1 MNSAIQRW
9 RRSFFLGVILPLA
22 LCLSGCTENPDPVS
36 VSQPLA
42 TPSPEPS
49 VSDLS
54 ITPRELTPIGSAA
67 IEKDSLLITKDGN
80 GFSWAGT
87 AKGNCQIWLTYYCGD
102 RNAAARVILNGT
114 ESTRRVM
121 YMGADIIRQFYDGN
135 GDAIRPRQRTTANV
149 GMYAFREYLGTIA
162 AGDDVVLEITFPRA
176 ANIRIDRLELVPE
189 RPYRQEFD
197 PLLHAAL
204 DFYSH
209 QHEPGLL
216 PAAGYDIGK
225 QRRYDFCSAAT
236 AGIVL
241 ATHAINHRLGRDP
254 KAADRALEI
263 LRMFNGKVP
272 GIKPA
277 RHRTG
282 FFMHFVKRTTG
293 RGKSEYSTID
303 TSILVSGALM
313 ARNIFDDPRIRS
325 EADELWRSIDWS
337 AAVAE
342 PDELSPRFY
351 LTGAQIDGD
360 EDRTIGMF
368 NEYILLAWF
377 CEKHARQKAGDRKRK
392 GILPD
397 LLTLPRA
404 VYDGR
409 ILLSNRHGNMAP
421 SFLVQFPFYLS
432 ELGGNELFFSYT
444 AAQAHTDRSANLK
457 RYNDPSAWGVG
468 PGCTPERGYSV
479 DDFGHNPENVV
490 SPRLVAG
497 FIPVMPGAADDLL
510 ARWKKPANRMELPF
524 GTILPRFVPGK
535 YWQPTRLAGIDFSSL
550 LFGLA
555 SHHPDLGREFFA
567 EATRFTFRRLGSDR

>member
-1 MNSAIQRW
+1 MK
-9 RRSFFLGVILPLA
+9 RSRYFFALILPLV
-22 LCLSGCTENPDPVS
+22 LYLSGCTDKQDPVS
-36 VSQPLA
+36 VSQPPA
-42 TPSPEPS
+42 TPSPVPI
-49 VSDLS
+49 VTDLS
-54 ITPRELTPIGSAA
+54 IAPRELTPIGGAA
-67 IEKDSLLITKDGN
+67 MEDDSLFIEKDGG
-80 GFSWAGT
+80 GFAWSGK
-87 AKGNCQIWLTYYCGD
+87 AKGNCQIWVTYYCED
-102 RNAAARVILNGT
+102 RNAAARMVVDGK
-114 ESTRRVM
+114 ESQRRVM
-121 YMGADIIRQFYDGN
+121 YMGADVIRRFYDGN
-135 GDAIRPRQRTTANV
+135 GDAIRPRKGKLPDV
-149 GMYAFREYLGTIA
+149 GNYSFREYWGNVDA
-162 AGDDVVLEITFPRA
+162 KDGVSLEMTFSRA

-225 QRRYDFCSAAT
+225 RRRYDFCSAAT

-313 ARNIFDDPRIRS
+313 ARNIFDDPRIRN

-444 AAQAHTDRSANLK
+444 AAQAHTDRRANLK

-497 FIPVMPGAADDLL
+497 FIPVMPGAADDLF
-510 ARWKKPANRMELPF
+510 ARWQDPTNRMKLPF

-535 YWQPTRLAGIDFSSL
+535 DWQPTRLAGIDFSSL

-555 SHHPDLGREFFA
+555 THHPELGQKFFA
-567 EATRFTFRRLGSDR
+567 EATRFTFRRLGSNR